1 MAIIVFWLNFLSVWC
16 LSKQLCLELEYKR
29 SGFTAFF
36 LHKNANYFFACRN
49 YRLPK
54 INLYVSIMRKI
65 ITVLVLFIAF
75 LQPTTAL
82 AQDLLKS
89 TDLSTL
95 KVDYLSDADIAKIKT
110 QLQTNNMTIE
120 QAEPMALAKGMPATE
135 FAKLKIRLQQ
145 TNGAG
150 SGASGD
156 FKNEGDTKEL
166 SRKQEKIVN
175 NKVKD
180 SINALIFGS
189 ELFDNPTLNFEP
201 NLKLATPVNYVLGPG
216 DELQIS
222 VYGVQE
228 FNASVPVTMEGK
240 VTIQYVGQIAVSG
253 MTIEAA
259 TQKIHNA
266 MAGVYSTIRSGQ
278 SQVGISL
285 SRIRTIR
292 VTIIGSKQPGNYS
305 ISSLATVYNA
315 LFLGGGPGKNG
326 SYRNIELLR
335 NNKVYRNIDIYRFLV
350 NGDQS
355 DNVGLKDN
363 DVIRIPAYSQRVT
376 VEGQVKRPGIFEM
389 KKGDTFGTLLSF
401 ASGFNEF
408 AYTASVN
415 VLQKTNKEFK
425 VTDIKESEF
434 NTYKPL
440 SGDVFRV
447 SKILSRFEN
456 RIKIEGA
463 VFRPDTYSFYE
474 GMRISDLISKADGL
488 KEDAYRNRARIIR
501 LRSDLTTEIV
511 TVNLAQALT
520 GDLDADVSLKRE
532 DVVTVYSIL
541 DFEEEFK
548 ITIDGEIKTPGV
560 YPYYDNLTL
569 NDLLVQA
576 GGLTGSASKR
586 VEIARMII
594 SEEID
599 DANPNKAELF
609 TIEIIAGNNEQAKNF
624 ALLPFDVVNI
634 RKMAVYNKPEIVTV
648 SGAVHYAGKYV
659 LATKTD
665 RVYDVI
671 QRAGGLTSV
680 ANVDGVKIKRPI
692 QAKQIEDL
700 ENVNLNLGKNDSIQ
714 NKLEKKLKE
723 DLKYATIPVDW
734 KSIVK
739 DPKSNTN
746 VTLFPGDEIEVVAFN
761 EGVKVSGN
769 VLLTSEI
776 PYKGGKAFNY
786 YVNATGGIDA
796 KGWKKEAYVIYPN
809 GKAAVAKSFLFIRSY
824 PKVTPGSQIIVPEKP
839 EAKKMSTGEFVSIAG
854 VLASLAGVIIAILR

>member
-1 MAIIVFWLNFLSVWC
+1 M
-16 LSKQLCLELEYKR
+16 K
-29 SGFTAFF
+29 
-36 LHKNANYFFACRN
+36 
-49 YRLPK
+49 
-54 INLYVSIMRKI
+54 KI
-65 ITVLVLFIAF
+65 ITVLILFVAF
-75 LQPTTAL
+75 FYSTTAV

-95 KVDYLSDADIAKIKT
+95 KVDYLSDSDIAKIKA
-110 QLQTNNMTIE
+110 QLQTNNVTIE
-120 QAEPMALAKGMPATE
+120 QAEPMALAKGMSASE
-135 FAKLKIRLQQ
+135 FAKLKERL
-145 TNGAG
+145 AMPV
-150 SGASGD
+150 
-156 FKNEGDTKEL
+156 TKTDVVKKDSKDDDEDKGL
-166 SRKQEKIVN
+166 EKEFGRKQEKIVN
-175 NKVKD
+175 TKVKD
-180 SINALIFGS
+180 SINALVFGS
-189 ELFDNPTLNFEP
+189 ELFYNFTLNFEP
-201 NLKLATPVNYVLGPG
+201 NLKLATPMNYVLGPG
-216 DELQIS
+216 DELQVT

-228 FNASVPVTMEGK
+228 FNATVPVSTEGK
-240 VTIQYVGQIAVSG
+240 VTIQYVGQIPVSG

-259 TQKIHNA
+259 TQKIKSA
-266 MAGVYSTIRSGQ
+266 IARVYSTVASGQ

-335 NNKVYRNIDIYRFLV
+335 DNRVYKNIDIYRFLV

-389 KKGDTFGTLLSF
+389 KKGETFSNLVSF

-434 NTYKPL
+434 NSYKPL

-488 KEDAYRNRARIIR
+488 KEDAYSNRARIIR

-511 TVNLAQALT
+511 NVNLAQALS
-520 GDLDADVSLKRE
+520 GDLDADLPLKRE
-532 DVVTVYSIL
+532 DVITVYSIL
-541 DFEEEFK
+541 DFEEEFS
-548 ITIDGEIKTPGV
+548 ITIDGEIKKPGV
-560 YPYYDNLTL
+560 YDYYENLTL
-569 NDLLVQA
+569 NDLFVQA

-586 VEIARMII
+586 VEIARMIQ

-599 DANPNKAELF
+599 DSNPRKIELF
-609 TIEIIAGNNEQAKNF
+609 NIEISADNNEQAKNF

-634 RKMAVYNKPEIVTV
+634 RKMAVYEKPEMVTV

-659 LATKTD
+659 LANKQD

-680 ANVDGVKIKRPI
+680 ANIEGVRIKRPI
-692 QAKQIEDL
+692 QAKQIEAL
-700 ENVNLNLGKNDSIQ
+700 ENVNLNLGKKDSIQ

-739 DPKSNTN
+739 NPKSNTN
-746 VTLFPGDEIEVVAFN
+746 VTLFAGDEIEVVAFN
-761 EGVKVSGN
+761 EGVKVTGN

-776 PYKGGKAFNY
+776 PYDRSKGFPY
-786 YVNATGGIDA
+786 YINAAGGIDA
-796 KGWKKEAYVIYPN
+796 KGWKKKAYIIYPN
-809 GKAAVAKSFLFIRSY
+809 GKADVASSFLFFKNY

-839 EAKKMSTGEFVSIAG
+839 ETKKMSTGEFVSIAG

>member
-1 MAIIVFWLNFLSVWC
+1 MKKILIAIVVVLLLLHTSV
-16 LSKQLCLELEYKR
+16 
-29 SGFTAFF
+29 
-36 LHKNANYFFACRN
+36 
-49 YRLPK
+49 
-54 INLYVSIMRKI
+54 VS
-65 ITVLVLFIAF
+65 
-75 LQPTTAL
+75 
-82 AQDLLKS
+82 AQDLFS
-89 TDLSTL
+89 GSDLSTVQ
-95 KVDYLSDADIAKIKT
+95 VDNLSNADIIKLKN
-110 QLQTNNMTIE
+110 QLQANNISVA
-120 QAEPMALAKGMPATE
+120 QAEQLALAKGMSATE
-135 FAKLKIRLQQ
+135 FGKLRIRLE
-145 TNGAG
+145 TVSDTPSSDNSSSLNGTPDA
-150 SGASGD
+150 
-156 FKNEGDTKEL
+156 KEL
-166 SRKQEKIVN
+166 TRKQEKISN
-175 NKVKD
+175 IKVKD
-180 SINALIFGS
+180 TVNALIFGS
-189 ELFDNPTLNFEP
+189 ELFDTPTLNFEP

-216 DELQIS
+216 DELQVS

-228 FNASVPVTMEGK
+228 FNAAVPVTMEGK
-240 VTIQYVGQIAVSG
+240 VNIQYVGQIAVSG

-259 TQKIHNA
+259 TQKIKA
-266 MAGVYSTIRSGQ
+266 AIARVYSTVASGQ

-285 SRIRTIR
+285 NRIRTIR

-335 NNKVYRNIDIYRFLV
+335 NNVVYRNVDLYRFLV

-363 DVIRIPAYSQRVT
+363 DVIRIPAYNQRVT

-389 KKGDTFGTLLSF
+389 KKGETFSDLLTF

-434 NTYKPL
+434 DSYKPL

-447 SKILSRFEN
+447 SKILNRFEN

-463 VFRPDTYSFYE
+463 VFRPETYSFYE
-474 GMRISDLISKADGL
+474 GMRVSDLISKADGL
-488 KEDAYRNRARIIR
+488 KEDAYTNRARIIR
-501 LRSDLTTEIV
+501 LQSDLTTEIV
-511 TVNLAQALT
+511 NVNLGQALS
-520 GDLDADVSLKRE
+520 GDLDADVPLKRE

-548 ITIDGEIKTPGV
+548 ITIDGEIKKPGV
-560 YPYYDNLTL
+560 YQYYDNLTL

-586 VEIARMII
+586 VEVARMII

-599 DANPNKAELF
+599 DTNPNKAELF
-609 TIEIIAGNNEQAKNF
+609 NIEIIAGNNEQAKNF

-634 RKMAVYNKPEIVTV
+634 RKMAVYDKPEMVTV
-648 SGAVHYAGKYV
+648 TGAVHYAGKYV
-659 LATKTD
+659 LANKKD

-680 ANVDGVKIKRPI
+680 ANVEGVRIKRPI

-700 ENVNLNLGKNDSIQ
+700 ENVNLNLGKKDSIQ

-734 KSIVK
+734 KAIVK
-739 DPKSNTN
+739 NPKSSTN
-746 VTLFPGDEIEVVAFN
+746 VTLFSGDEIEVVAFN
-761 EGVKVSGN
+761 EGVKVTGN

-776 PYKGGKAFNY
+776 PYDGGKGFNY
-786 YVNATGGIDA
+786 YVNAAGGVDA
-796 KGWKKEAYVIYPN
+796 KGWKKKAYIIYPN
-809 GKAAVAKSFLFIRSY
+809 GKAAVAHSFLFVRSY

-839 EAKKMSTGEFVSIAG
+839 EDKKMSTGEFVSIAG